1 MNNKRRKEIKSCIVA
16 LCKTNSNIDVVLEN
30 LNDILMDE
38 DYYRDNMPENLQGG
52 IRYEESEEASDY
64 LNDAISYLTDAL
76 DEDDIVYIDM
86 LIEDLEDNIED
97 LKETVREI
105 E

>member
-1 MNNKRRKEIKSCIVA
+1 MR
-16 LCKTNSNIDVVLEN
+16 EN
-30 LNDILMDE
+30 LDKIE
-38 DYYRDNMPENLQGG
+38 
-52 IRYEESEEASDY
+52 
-64 LNDAISYLTDAL
+64 DAL

>member
-76 DEDDIVYIDM
+76 DEDDIAEKSSM
-86 LIEDLEDNIED
+86 IESAIEALNNIN
-97 LKETVREI
+97 
-105 E
+105 

>member
-76 DEDDIVYIDM
+76 DEDDIAEKSSM
-86 LIEDLEDNIED
+86 IESAIESLNNIN
-97 LKETVREI
+97 
-105 E
+105 

>member
-16 LCKTNSNIDVVLEN
+16 LCKTNSNIDVVLET

-76 DEDDIVYIDM
+76 DEDDIAEKSSM
-86 LIEDLEDNIED
+86 IESAIEALNNIN
-97 LKETVREI
+97 
-105 E
+105 

>member
-76 DEDDIVYIDM
+76 DEDDITEKSSM
-86 LIEDLEDNIED
+86 IESAIEALNNIN
-97 LKETVREI
+97 
-105 E
+105 

>member
-1 MNNKRRKEIKSCIVA
+1 MNNKRRKEIKSCVVA

-76 DEDDIVYIDM
+76 DEDDIAEKSSM
-86 LIEDLEDNIED
+86 IESAIEALNNIN
-97 LKETVREI
+97 
-105 E
+105 

>member
-38 DYYRDNMPENLQGG
+38 DYYRDYMPENLQGG

-76 DEDDIVYIDM
+76 DEDDIAEKSSM
-86 LIEDLEDNIED
+86 IESAIEALNNIN
-97 LKETVREI
+97 
-105 E
+105 

>member
-16 LCKTNSNIDVVLEN
+16 LCRTNSNIDVVLEN

-76 DEDDIVYIDM
+76 DEDDITEKSSM
-86 LIEDLEDNIED
+86 IESAIEALNNIN
-97 LKETVREI
+97 
-105 E
+105 

>member
-1 MNNKRRKEIKSCIVA
+1 MNNKRRKEIKNCIVA
-16 LCKTNSNIDVVLEN
+16 LHKTNSNVDVVLEN

-76 DEDDIVYIDM
+76 DEDDITEKSSM
-86 LIEDLEDNIED
+86 IESAIEAMNNIN
-97 LKETVREI
+97 
-105 E
+105 

>member
-38 DYYRDNMPENLQGG
+38 DYYRDYMPENLQGG
-52 IRYEESEEASDY
+52 TRYEESEEASDY

-76 DEDDIVYIDM
+76 DEDDIAEKSSM
-86 LIEDLEDNIED
+86 IESAIEALNNIN
-97 LKETVREI
+97 
-105 E
+105 

>member
-1 MNNKRRKEIKSCIVA
+1 MNNKRRKEIKNCIA
-16 LCKTNSNIDVVLEN
+16 TLHKTNSNVDVVLEN

-76 DEDDIVYIDM
+76 DEDDITEKSSM
-86 LIEDLEDNIED
+86 IESAIEALNNIN
-97 LKETVREI
+97 
-105 E
+105 